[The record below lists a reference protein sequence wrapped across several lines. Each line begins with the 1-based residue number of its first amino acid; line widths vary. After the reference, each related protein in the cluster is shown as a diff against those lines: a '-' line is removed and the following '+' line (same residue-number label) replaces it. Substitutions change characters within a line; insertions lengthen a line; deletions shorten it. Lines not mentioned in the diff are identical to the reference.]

1 MQRGAIIGF
10 DGSQDPGFVR
20 DAGALIEE
28 LGFDSLWVPEHV
40 LFFPEYEAKYPYSD
54 DGRLRGN
61 PKGVMDP
68 FAALTFLAATTS
80 RIRLATGI
88 CIVPQ
93 RHPVYL
99 AKAVADLDRLSG
111 GRFDFGVGVGWQR
124 EEYEALGLPFE
135 ERGRRMDESLEAMKV
150 LWTDEV
156 STFEGEFHSFRG
168 AWAHPKPVQTPYPPI
183 LVGGE
188 SPAALRRVATHAE
201 GWFGFD
207 LTPSRCAEHLEHLSE
222 RLSRV
227 GASLAD
233 RRIIASPAKDAKSA
247 AAVAE
252 FAKLGVEQIVVPI
265 LGRDLAGL
273 RAHGERTLDW
283 LG

>member
-10 DGSQDPGFVR
+10 DGDQDPGFIR
-20 DAGALIEE
+20 EAGALIEA
-28 LGFDSLWVPEHV
+28 LGFDTLWVPEHV
-40 LFFPEYEAKYPYSD
+40 LFFPEYDAKYPYTD
-54 DGRLRGN
+54 DGRLRGA

-68 FAALTFLAATTS
+68 FATLTFLAATTS

-135 ERGRRMDESLEAMKV
+135 ERGRRMDEALDAMKV
-150 LWTDEV
+150 LWTDDV
-156 STFEGEFHSFRG
+156 STFEGEFHSFRN
-168 AWAHPKPVQTPYPPI
+168 AWAHPKPVQSPHPPI

-188 SPAALRRVATHAE
+188 SRAALRRVATHAD

-207 LTPSRCAEHLEHLSE
+207 LTPASCAAHLETLSKQLE
-222 RLSRV
+222 QV
-227 GASLAD
+227 GLGLAD
-233 RRIIASPAKDAKSA
+233 RRLLVSPTQDAKRS

-252 FAKLGVEQIVVPI
+252 FAALGVEQMVVPI
-265 LGRDLAGL
+265 GGRDLEGL
-273 RAHGERTLDW
+273 RAHGERILDW